1 MLKKIKGMFKSE
13 ELEKEL
19 EGLRIKCDF
28 LKRNEIKRASA
39 YDILLKENL
48 EKESLEK
55 TGEIIKLKEEFQK
68 LENAYSEEYAKRL
81 KAKLKIYEDTYYT
94 KVKELE
100 SDLLSTKNE
109 YSLYFEKEKNKWI
122 SELEKSANSSKSIV
136 ASLKKELEV
145 SEEKVKI
152 EKSDNLKKCK
162 ELEELKL
169 KLSLESSKFANDLL
183 AEKSKLSLELEKT
196 AKSSKAVVESLKKEL
211 EVSEEK
217 VKIEKSDNLKKC
229 KELEEL
235 KLKLSSE
242 SSKFA
247 NDLLSEKNKMSLEL
261 EKTVNNSK
269 AIVES
274 LKKEL
279 EVSEEKVK
287 IEKTDNLKKC
297 KELEEL
303 KLKLS
308 SESSK
313 FASDLLAEKSKI
325 SLELEK
331 TVNNSKAI
339 VESLK
344 KELEVSE
351 EKVKIEKSDNLKKC
365 KELEELKLKL
375 SLESSKFASDLLSEK
390 NKMSLELEKKVNSS
404 KAIVESLKK
413 ALEVSEEKVK
423 IEKSDNLKKCKELE
437 ELKLKLS
444 LESSKF
450 ASDLLAEKNKMSLE
464 LEKTVNNS
472 KAIVESL
479 EKGLEISEE
488 EENSEN
494 PVNLN
499 KFKEVTKSRTT
510 ASYEKTEEY
519 NFKGNWANKEKF
531 FKNKNDLLNLMKSF
545 SENDFKE
552 MYLEGK
558 KRGLLKIVKD
568 RDFSNVLTRLKLK
581 LPLTIMSLEKLEVF
595 YENLMEDIYPQKI
608 LGDAENILETPIK
621 EEIEIQEFST
631 KSKTKDKIN
640 NYGEWANYEKYCLNK
655 GNLITIIT
663 RFSLDD
669 FKEIYSESV
678 KRNILTQM
686 EAAKILSV
694 INWLKMDVPLDKLNI
709 KKIEE
714 IYCKIIQNLYEKEDV
729 IVEKNKISGIENNL
743 PEVDYKEDKKN
754 TVKIK
759 LKTFNDISNQALKEG
774 IVEMKEL
781 EVVNFD
787 NEDEVYDIYEAI
799 EILEKR
805 GVRINY

>member
-1 MLKKIKGMFKSE
+1 
-13 ELEKEL
+13 
-19 EGLRIKCDF
+19 
-28 LKRNEIKRASA
+28 
-39 YDILLKENL
+39 
-48 EKESLEK
+48 
-55 TGEIIKLKEEFQK
+55 
-68 LENAYSEEYAKRL
+68 
-81 KAKLKIYEDTYYT
+81 
-94 KVKELE
+94 
-100 SDLLSTKNE
+100 
-109 YSLYFEKEKNKWI
+109 
-122 SELEKSANSSKSIV
+122 
-136 ASLKKELEV
+136 
-145 SEEKVKI
+145 
-152 EKSDNLKKCK
+152 
-162 ELEELKL
+162 
-169 KLSLESSKFANDLL
+169 
-183 AEKSKLSLELEKT
+183 
-196 AKSSKAVVESLKKEL
+196 
-211 EVSEEK
+211 
-217 VKIEKSDNLKKC
+217 
-229 KELEEL
+229 
-235 KLKLSSE
+235 
-242 SSKFA
+242 
-247 NDLLSEKNKMSLEL
+247 
-261 EKTVNNSK
+261 
-269 AIVES
+269 
-274 LKKEL
+274 
-279 EVSEEKVK
+279 
-287 IEKTDNLKKC
+287 
-297 KELEEL
+297 
-303 KLKLS
+303 
-308 SESSK
+308 
-313 FASDLLAEKSKI
+313 
-325 SLELEK
+325 
-331 TVNNSKAI
+331 
-339 VESLK
+339 
-344 KELEVSE
+344 
-351 EKVKIEKSDNLKKC
+351 
-365 KELEELKLKL
+365 
-375 SLESSKFASDLLSEK
+375 
-390 NKMSLELEKKVNSS
+390 
-404 KAIVESLKK
+404 
-413 ALEVSEEKVK
+413 
-423 IEKSDNLKKCKELE
+423 
-437 ELKLKLS
+437 
-444 LESSKF
+444 
-450 ASDLLAEKNKMSLE
+450 
-464 LEKTVNNS
+464 
-472 KAIVESL
+472 
-479 EKGLEISEE
+479 
-488 EENSEN
+488 
-494 PVNLN
+494 
-499 KFKEVTKSRTT
+499 
-510 ASYEKTEEY
+510 
-519 NFKGNWANKEKF
+519 
-531 FKNKNDLLNLMKSF
+531 LLNLMKSF

-729 IVEKNKISGIENNL
+729 IVEKNKISEIENNL